1 MDHDFAE
8 QAVELENGEVLS
20 EIGREAEGEINMIN
34 RALIRMDEGVYG
46 ECMDCG
52 DAIAEARLLVQP
64 YSSLCIRS
72 EIEPA
77 SAAVCR
83 PEDRPSRE
91 ALNTTGSTVVDVRSA
106 ERRRL
111 RRPPLCG
118 ANGPNLGG
126 GNAIGF
132 TSL

>member
-1 MDHDFAE
+1 MVDYEKFKPRLLQRRAELEDRLEKIKRDVEAPLDHDFAE

-64 YSSLCIRS
+64 YSSLCIRCA
-72 EIEPA
+72 EA
-77 SAAVCR
+77 
-83 PEDRPSRE
+83 RE
-91 ALNTTGSTVVDVRSA
+91 R
-106 ERRRL
+106 E
-111 RRPPLCG
+111 
-118 ANGPNLGG
+118 
-126 GNAIGF
+126 
-132 TSL
+132 